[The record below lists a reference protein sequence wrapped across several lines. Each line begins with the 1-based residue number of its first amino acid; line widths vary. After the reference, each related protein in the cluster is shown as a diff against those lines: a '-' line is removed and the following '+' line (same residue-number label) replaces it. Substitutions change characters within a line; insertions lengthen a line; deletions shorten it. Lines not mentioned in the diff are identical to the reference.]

1 MIKIAIVKLL
11 FPEVGNWPWFGTIRV
26 SLRNGSVVVVCVCN
40 SWITVRVKTRALNHV
55 IFTFKSVWG
64 NVRICR
70 GSRGPRCFATFLFS
84 ICFLISILTRSICF
98 FLFFFFISTVTE
110 KTSKSV
116 WEQVLQIA
124 HLRAIVDA
132 TRTYS
137 RAICYFVLAIE
148 PVKVQTIYMYI

>member
-64 NVRICR
+64 NVRTCR

-98 FLFFFFISTVTE
+98 FLFFFRYFNRYRKNLEICVRTGS
-110 KTSKSV
+110 SDCSFKSHRRCHTNV
-116 WEQVLQIA
+116 FACNLL
-124 HLRAIVDA
+124 LR
-132 TRTYS
+132 TRHRTH
-137 RAICYFVLAIE
+137 
-148 PVKVQTIYMYI
+148 